1 MDSRSSSIPFMGLM
15 IKCKSDHLCILLRI
29 YHYVHS
35 AKLLLNLERGPR
47 QNIIE
52 SMFAFCCIIAGNSL
66 NIKLSGGDN
75 ANEGKVEIYFNNT
88 WGTVCGNGWDIN
100 DANVVC
106 TMLGYS
112 HALAARS
119 SSYYGEGSGPIWLDN
134 VDCTGL
140 ENSMGECSHSGW
152 GVHSSTC
159 NHGKDAAVL
168 CSSEYSFNM
177 ILHIYITSKLTFYCF
192 NYT

>member
-1 MDSRSSSIPFMGLM
+1 MHYVCNIYTYVYVGVKVREMT
-15 IKCKSDHLCILLRI
+15 HCILNTCLI
-29 YHYVHS
+29 C
-35 AKLLLNLERGPR
+35 LLP
-47 QNIIE
+47 IT
-52 SMFAFCCIIAGNSL
+52 GNMYSL
-66 NIKLSGGDN
+66 KIRLSGGAN

-88 WGTVCGNGWDIN
+88 WGTVCDNGWDIN

-106 TMLGYS
+106 RMLGYS

-140 ENSMGECSHSGW
+140 ESSIGECSHSGW

-159 NHGKDAAVL
+159 NHGNDAAAVCL
-168 CSSEYSFNM
+168 
-177 ILHIYITSKLTFYCF
+177 SK
-192 NYT
+192 